1 MSRFVVPVVCLV
13 VGLVAGLCLAGT
25 RWVAPASAAP
35 VAGVSLVSSGDPSAA
50 WAVDGN
56 KVYYL
61 QRGSGAILAIAASGV
76 VPGDSVQVRASG
88 NASSAWVVTG
98 RKVYYVQKDATTVL
112 KVQAS
117 ASL

>member
-25 RWVAPASAAP
+25 HPMAPASAAP
-35 VAGVSLVSSGDPSAA
+35 AAGVSLVSSGDPSSA

-56 KVYYL
+56 KLYYL

-76 VPGDSVQVRASG
+76 IPGDTVQIQASG
-88 NASSAWVVTG
+88 NASSAWAVTG
-98 RKVYYVQKDATTVL
+98 RKVFYVQKDATTVL